1 MIKTANQRLRERQ
14 VLIPADGRS
23 LKGILAVPAD
33 AKGVVVFAHGSG
45 SGRLSPR
52 NQLVARS
59 LQEVGLATLL
69 MDLLDEEEAENRD
82 KVFDIEL
89 LAGRLRSTA
98 DWLSQEEQ
106 TNTLRLGYF
115 GASPGAAAALLAA
128 AEQPGVVEAVV
139 SRGGRPDLAWEH
151 LPSVQAPTLLIVG
164 GNDGVVVQLNEE
176 ALRLLHGP
184 KELVIIP
191 GATHLFPE
199 RGALEQ
205 VARLAGD
212 WFVRYLGPGSRS
224 VED

>member
-98 DWLSQEEQ
+98 DWLSQEDQ
-106 TNTLRLGYF
+106 TNILRLGYF
-115 GASPGAAAALLAA
+115 GASTGAGAALLAA

-176 ALRLLHGP
+176 ALRLLQCP
-184 KELVIIP
+184 KELVVIP

-212 WFVRYLGPGSRS
+212 WFVRYLAPGSRS
-224 VED
+224 VDE